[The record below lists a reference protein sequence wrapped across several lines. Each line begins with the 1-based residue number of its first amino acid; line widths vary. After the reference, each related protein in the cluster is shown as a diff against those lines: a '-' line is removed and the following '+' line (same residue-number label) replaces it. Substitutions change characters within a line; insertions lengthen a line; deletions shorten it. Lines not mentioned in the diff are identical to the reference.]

1 MNIAGLGT
9 EKLALVGCS
18 WCLAPGPLYPGRLY
32 FSMGA
37 EEFIGDSGLTGSK
50 RRKAKIKRVQCSGDS
65 GIGEGPED
73 DSERSEIE
81 ASTFHRLKQ
90 IEETSKSWESV
101 DEAPLDEDPRVIVGL
116 NRLINIIVS
125 PTNVNPKVGAEDD

>member
-1 MNIAGLGT
+1 
-9 EKLALVGCS
+9 
-18 WCLAPGPLYPGRLY
+18 
-32 FSMGA
+32 MGA

-65 GIGEGPED
+65 GIGEGPGD